1 MHKAPRLCDTPETD
15 MVTAV
20 ADAVEQ
26 GFEAMRVLRAVQAVE
41 TPTGL
46 DGWRVSSTDMGG
58 TAVLR
63 ASKVLPAAVCRGGV
77 LDRPHVT
84 ASRRSVIV
92 RIDCAAITL
101 EILGNDASKLFC
113 FTRLGSRDSQRVS
126 QRVTRQDVQLRR
138 AICKGLCE
146 RFPGSR
152 WTRSSFEF

>member
-1 MHKAPRLCDTPETD
+1 MHRLCDTPETD
-15 MVTAV
+15 LVAAAV
-20 ADAVEQ
+20 DAVEQ
-26 GFEAMRVLRAVQAVE
+26 GFDAMRALRAAE
-41 TPTGL
+41 TGL

-58 TAVLR
+58 TAVNLR

-77 LDRPHVT
+77 LDHPCVT

-92 RIDCAAITL
+92 RIDCADLSL

-113 FTRLGSRDSQRVS
+113 FARLGSLDS